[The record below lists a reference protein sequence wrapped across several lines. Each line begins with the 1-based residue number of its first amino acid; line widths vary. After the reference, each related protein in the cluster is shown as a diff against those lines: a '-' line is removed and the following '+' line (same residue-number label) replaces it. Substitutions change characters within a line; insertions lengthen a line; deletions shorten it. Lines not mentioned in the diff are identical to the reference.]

1 MKIKD
6 IMLPGLKTIPLEA
19 TMVEAER
26 MMKESGFRHLAVTNG
41 SKVVGMLSNRDIQR
55 ATSVVTAASKHT
67 EPHHIYK
74 HLKVND
80 YMSSPIIKM
89 NASDPLQELVREMIE
104 RKISSVVIEDE
115 HKNDVGIIT
124 TEDLLILLKDIL
136 DDEKSFLKR
145 LKKFV

>member
-6 IMLPGLKTIPLEA
+6 ILLPGLKTIPLEA
-19 TMVEAER
+19 TMVEAEK

-55 ATSVVTAASKHT
+55 ATSVMTASSKYT
-67 EPHHIYK
+67 EPHIYK

-89 NASDPLQELVREMIE
+89 NVNDPLQELVREMIE
-104 RKISSVVIEDE
+104 RKISSVVIKDE
-115 HKNDVGIIT
+115 HENDVGIIT
-124 TEDLLILLKDIL
+124 TEDLLILLKDTL